1 MTCTGREVRVKAS
14 LYKQISN
21 SSPWQQVVVLY
32 QEYRME
38 REMIGKTLVLY
49 CRGGKKNGC
58 MNIWQRECFHFSW
71 LIKCVCVCVGGFL
84 LIFACYGCCRCCC
97 CWFCIP
103 VYILFLL
110 LSSPLT
116 AHFHISFGGFLE
128 SNMKIMS
135 SSFLLF
141 VTYIQQAR
149 VCFLAIFQCQHSLQ

>member
-84 LIFACYGCCRCCC
+84 LILLAMDAADAAAADSASQFTFYF
-97 CWFCIP
+97 FCFP
-103 VYILFLL
+103 
-110 LSSPLT
+110 P
-116 AHFHISFGGFLE
+116 
-128 SNMKIMS
+128 
-135 SSFLLF
+135 
-141 VTYIQQAR
+141 
-149 VCFLAIFQCQHSLQ
+149 HSLLTSIFPLGVFLNPI